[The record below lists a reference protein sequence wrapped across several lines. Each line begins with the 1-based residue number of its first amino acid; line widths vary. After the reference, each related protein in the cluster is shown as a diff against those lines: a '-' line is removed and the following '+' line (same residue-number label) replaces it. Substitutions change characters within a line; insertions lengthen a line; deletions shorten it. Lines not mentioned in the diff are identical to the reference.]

1 MIKKNVLVLLLALSA
16 SVSVFSAETDV
27 VLPEIDVVV
36 TEVQETPATSTDTVE
51 PKASIS
57 DKMAAYLPTI
67 DGGTKRTLQRSALLF
82 ASHNLLSKTY
92 ASPNKIWKQGFGFN
106 TRPIVPAYQHK
117 FNEYLRF
124 SADFL
129 NIIAKYFIDTRFE
142 KTNNSTPAEI
152 VEWIAGELVLVQEY
166 DQDKDDA
173 YMINIK
179 QRTAKAKL
187 GQLFLKAASRKQ
199 LWLADELE
207 TTQILKNSMVRWVLT
222 ASEKGEFNING
233 CKFATIGMISEKVA
247 DDLLVILAATNK
259 LPKCIVNFME
269 TDHGYNL
276 VRDLLAKAIEKVGMN
291 AVKNLDC
298 TTQLEYEPEA
308 PTGAAQG
315 AAAPK
320 PALAVLAKI

>member
-92 ASPNKIWKQGFGFN
+92 ASPNKTWKQGFGFN
-106 TRPIVPAYQHK
+106 TRPTLAAYQHK

-166 DQDKDDA
+166 DQDKDNNN
-173 YMINIK
+173 IVNIK

-207 TTQILKNSMVRWVLT
+207 TTKILKNSMVRWVLT
-222 ASEKGEFNING
+222 ASEKGKFEPMG

-247 DDLLVILAATNK
+247 DDFLVILAATNK
-259 LPKCIVNFME
+259 LPKFVVDLME

-276 VRDLLAKAIEKVGMN
+276 VRDLLAKSIEKLSMHVVN
-291 AVKNLDC
+291 NVDF
-298 TTQLEYEPEA
+298 TTQILFDDTKA
-308 PTGAAQG
+308 PS
-315 AAAPK
+315 PK
-320 PALAVLAKI
+320 IQLV

>member
-1 MIKKNVLVLLLALSA
+1 MLALLLALSVTLPVI
-16 SVSVFSAETDV
+16 SEETMIT
-27 VLPEIDVVV
+27 LPEIDVVA

-82 ASHNLLSKTY
+82 ASHNLLNKTY
-92 ASPNKIWKQGFGFN
+92 ASPNKTWKQGFGFN
-106 TRPIVPAYQHK
+106 TRPTLAAYQHK

-166 DQDKDDA
+166 DQDKDDND
-173 YMINIK
+173 IVNIK

-199 LWLADELE
+199 LWLPEELE

-222 ASEKGEFNING
+222 ASEKGKFDASG
-233 CKFATIGMISEKVA
+233 CKYATIGMVSEKVA
-247 DDLLVILAATNK
+247 SEALIMLAAKNK
-259 LPKCIVNFME
+259 LPKFIVNLMD
-269 TDHGYNL
+269 TNLGYDL
-276 VRDLLAKAIEKVGMN
+276 VRDLLAKAIEKIANQV
-291 AVKNLDC
+291 DF
-298 TTQLEYEPEA
+298 TTQFDM
-308 PTGAAQG
+308 TGI
-315 AAAPK
+315 PLK
-320 PALAVLAKI
+320 KTKLA